1 MRVLRLLLASLAL
14 HAALAFGLG
23 RLAGPSATSGP
34 RAVEIELASP
44 PPTPA
49 TAKRAAPQPEEARP
63 ASKPAPPRTARAR
76 PADPPRPP
84 ATTTPPSVAA
94 ASATTSDAAPASVAP
109 PITEAAPR
117 SSNGPATEPRP
128 APPKVDLFSN
138 AAVARAAGVELS
150 PSSSDRGFRPRRG
163 VGGDSRQGGVDVAS
177 FLAEDAA
184 RMRVDKGAVAP
195 ELRRLE
201 KRLHEAFAPTFAQ
214 ADNSNRA
221 ELFLKQFRGFLKNP
235 PKTGELARTLDPT
248 KETLADKL
256 RSARPDQAFF
266 LGRRIEIFVRQ
277 APDGTIREIAIR
289 NASGYKAF
297 DEAALA
303 AVEKALAGHLPAGA
317 GHEGDVRTLWQLDA
331 TAYVVISPQPE
342 LVFDEASGKS
352 EWVYPLQKR
361 IDKAVHLIAVY

>member
-1 MRVLRLLLASLAL
+1 MLHLMRVLRLLLASLAL

-23 RLAGPSATSGP
+23 RLEVPLAKQRPSSVEVELTQPPIPTAAEAP
-34 RAVEIELASP
+34 RRDDDP
-44 PPTPA
+44 PSV
-49 TAKRAAPQPEEARP
+49 RQAAARP
-63 ASKPAPPRTARAR
+63 VRSRH
-76 PADPPRPP
+76 ADPPRPLAAASP
-84 ATTTPPSVAA
+84 RSVAA
-94 ASATTSDAAPASVAP
+94 ASSAGSDAAPASIASTAPGPPPAP
-109 PITEAAPR
+109 P
-117 SSNGPATEPRP
+117 GPATEPRP

-138 AAVARAAGVELS
+138 AAVARAAGVDLS

-289 NASGYKAF
+289 NASGYRAF

-342 LVFDEASGKS
+342 LIFDEASGKS
-352 EWVYPLQKR
+352 EWLYPLQKR